1 MSDFQLYGAAYL
13 ALSFLVSLWL
23 WRYFKKETKQSPF
36 VLDAMNALHPP
47 RPPRRFESV
56 REALVMI
63 TAVSANTVIW
73 PIFVGFIMR
82 RKWLAQTATP
92 TVESTPLRERHEDLA
107 EARGY
112 LSERLSVAE
121 IEAREMI
128 KDPLSA
134 VPSVPF
140 GHLYVAW
147 LAFKSRHVEADG
159 FWAFSI
165 EREFVDGNYHLAGY
179 AVLDGTKVI
188 DEFLTEGH

>member
-1 MSDFQLYGAAYL
+1 MSEFQLYAVAYL

-23 WRYFKKETKQSPF
+23 WRYNKKHIEPSQFDQGT
-36 VLDAMNALHPP
+36 MII
-47 RPPRRFESV
+47 RCPPRRFAPV
-56 REALVMI
+56 REKLVMI
-63 TAVSANTVIW
+63 TVLLVFMVIW
-73 PIFVGFIMR
+73 PISFGFILR
-82 RKWLAQTATP
+82 RRWLAQTATP
-92 TVESTPLRERHEDLA
+92 TVESTALRERHEDLV

-121 IEAREMI
+121 IEVREMI

-165 EREFVDGNYHLAGY
+165 EREFGDGNYRLAGY
-179 AVLDGTKVI
+179 AVLDGAKVI

>member
-1 MSDFQLYGAAYL
+1 VSDFQLYGAAYL

-23 WRYFKKETKQSPF
+23 WRYIKKETKQSPF
-36 VLDAMNALHPP
+36 VRDALNALH
-47 RPPRRFESV
+47 PPRRFESV

-63 TAVSANTVIW
+63 TVVSANTVIW
-73 PIFVGFIMR
+73 PIFVGNILTR
-82 RKWLAQTATP
+82 RWLAHKVAP

-165 EREFVDGNYHLAGY
+165 EREFVDGNYRLAGY

>member
-23 WRYFKKETKQSPF
+23 RRYIKKNIEPSQF
-36 VLDAMNALHPP
+36 DQGAMIILC
-47 RPPRRFESV
+47 PPRRFAPV
-56 REALVMI
+56 REKLVMI
-63 TAVSANTVIW
+63 TAVITFMVSW

-165 EREFVDGNYHLAGY
+165 EREFGDGNYRLAGY